1 MTVPELAEEM
11 KYFEDHR
18 SELLLGAPGKFALI
32 KGSEC
37 IGTFDSAE
45 NAYEEG
51 ARRFPLSPFLIQ
63 EILPEDPIQEMPA
76 FYTGLLYAII

>member
-1 MTVPELAEEM
+1 MSVPELAEEM
-11 KYFEDHR
+11 KYFEQHR
-18 SELLLGAPGKFALI
+18 GELLQCAPGKFALI
-32 KGSEC
+32 KDAEC

-51 ARRFPLSPFLIQ
+51 ARRFPGTAFLIQ

-76 FYTGLLYAII
+76 FYTGLLYADI